1 MQNAWAILENSI
13 KNLYKAHM
21 THDNF
26 DDDNGNMLDDNDEAT
41 MNDLD
46 LDAVQAEIEVA
57 LEEDTALIPSTPTLP
72 DILQVLPLSNRPLFP
87 GLIVPLVY
95 ESDDLM
101 EQIRAFANS
110 GTNMIGLLLVAD
122 EDGDFSQDNLC
133 DVGVVARVIKAIEIE
148 DHGLHL
154 VVECMERFKV
164 KQWTQNQ
171 DSDAPQG
178 TIFAQVEYHL
188 ATNYSDNIQ
197 LRAYTVAII
206 NTIKDLL
213 KHNPLYEEEMRLF
226 STRFTVDD
234 PGRLADF
241 AAGLTT
247 ADRDELQK
255 VLATIPIFPRMKMV
269 MTLLNRELS
278 VSKVQHKIRDKVD
291 QRVSDQQRKFF
302 LQEQLREIKRE
313 LGLEVD
319 PKQDLISKLRKR
331 AKKLTFT
338 EEVSTVFEEEINKL
352 ESLDPAMPDHAVTR
366 NYLDWLLSV
375 PWGKRARDRYNLNR
389 AEQALNRHHA
399 GLDDIKE
406 RILEFIAVGA
416 RKQELG
422 GSILLFVGAPGV
434 GKTSLGKAIADAIN
448 RPFYRFSVGGMHDEA
463 EIKGHRR
470 TYIGSMPGKFVQ
482 ALKQVKVIN
491 PVIMIDEVDKIGSD
505 ARGDPASALLE
516 ALDPE
521 QNREFLDHY
530 LDVRVDLSQV
540 LFLLTANQIDG
551 IPAPLRDRAEI
562 IRLPGYMGSEKEVI
576 ARKHLIPRQM
586 KAHAMQRND
595 MRFTPGA
602 IHQLV
607 EYYAREPGVRQ
618 LEQLVKKT
626 LRKGAHHLM
635 SGKMTAPITVGVQ
648 NLNTFV
654 GKPRFQHEPLR
665 CEVGLATGLA
675 WTAMGGVTLSLEAA
689 VIHQDRRGL
698 KVTGQLGKVMQ
709 ESAEIAFS
717 FVCSHL
723 KQFGAD
729 PAFYDKA
736 WVHLHV
742 PEGAVPK
749 DGPSAGITLATA
761 LLSLAL
767 NKAPHPLA
775 MTGELTLSG
784 EVLAIGGVREK
795 LLAAKRL
802 GIDSVIIP
810 QVNRVD
816 IDELPDSVAEGLTL
830 HYVSSFSEV
839 AALMFPKG

>member
-1 MQNAWAILENSI
+1 
-13 KNLYKAHM
+13 M
-21 THDNF
+21 THEQS
-26 DDDNGNMLDDNDEAT
+26 DDDNDHNLSGDNEAM
-41 MNDLD
+41 MNNEISESL
-46 LDAVQAEIEVA
+46 QEEIEVA
-57 LEEDTALIPSTPTLP
+57 LEEATAVVPTDP
-72 DILQVLPLSNRPLFP
+72 VFPERLQILPLSNRPLFP

-95 ESDDLM
+95 ENENLM
-101 EQIRAFANS
+101 AQIRAFANS
-110 GTNMIGLLLVAD
+110 NTNMIGLLLVAD
-122 EDGDFSQDNLC
+122 EEGDFSTDNLC
-133 DVGVVARVIKAIEIE
+133 DVGVAARVIKAIEIE

-154 VVECMERFKV
+154 VVECMERFTV
-164 KQWTQNQ
+164 
-171 DSDAPQG
+171 QG
-178 TIFAQVEYHL
+178 WLDHNGDHDTPDDTLFACVEYHKV
-188 ATNYSDNIQ
+188 TDYSDNIQ

-255 VLATIPIFPRMKMV
+255 VLATLPIFPRMKLV

-278 VSKVQHKIRDKVD
+278 VSKVQHKIRDSVD
-291 QRVSDQQRKFF
+291 QRVSEQQRKFF

-313 LGLEVD
+313 LGLEID
-319 PKQDLISKLRKR
+319 PKKDLLSKLRAR
-331 AKKLTFT
+331 AKKLSFPDEVAEVFN
-338 EEVSTVFEEEINKL
+338 EEMNKL
-352 ESLDPAMPDHAVTR
+352 ESLDPSMPDHAVTR

-375 PWGKRARDRYNLNR
+375 PWGKWARDHYNLQR
-389 AEQALNRHHA
+389 AERALNRHHA

-434 GKTSLGKAIADAIN
+434 GKTSLGKAIADAIH

-470 TYIGSMPGKFVQ
+470 TYIGSMPGKFIQ

-521 QNREFLDHY
+521 QNCEFLDHY
-530 LDVRVDLSQV
+530 LDVRVDLSKV
-540 LFLLTANQIDG
+540 LFLLTANQLDS
-551 IPAPLRDRAEI
+551 IPTPLRDRAEI

-586 KAHAMQRND
+586 ENHAMQRKD
-595 MRFTPGA
+595 LRFTPAA

-618 LEQLVKKT
+618 LEQLIKKA
-626 LRKGAHHLM
+626 LRKGAHRLM
-635 SGKMTAPITVGVQ
+635 AKTLTAPITVGVQ
-648 NLNTFV
+648 NLCDFV
-654 GKPRFQHEPLR
+654 GKPRFQHEPLH

-675 WTAMGGVTLSLEAA
+675 WTALGGVTLSLEAA

-717 FVCSHL
+717 FVCANL
-723 KQFGAD
+723 KRFGANED
-729 PAFYDKA
+729 FYDKA

-767 NKAPHPLA
+767 NRAPQPFA

-802 GIDSVIIP
+802 GIDTIILP
-810 QVNRVD
+810 KVNGVD
-816 IDELPDSVAEGLTL
+816 VDELPDSVTEGLTL
-830 HYVSSFSEV
+830 HFVATFAEVTKLSFPS
-839 AALMFPKG
+839 

>member
-1 MQNAWAILENSI
+1 
-13 KNLYKAHM
+13 M
-21 THDNF
+21 TNEQS
-26 DDDNGNMLDDNDEAT
+26 DDNGNNLDGDDEAT
-41 MNDLD
+41 MNDEMLD
-46 LDAVQAEIEVA
+46 TLKAEIEVA
-57 LEEDTALIPSTPTLP
+57 LEEDTVLVPSEPVLP
-72 DILQVLPLSNRPLFP
+72 EKLQILPLSNRPLFP

-95 ESDDLM
+95 ESEDLM
-101 EQIRAFANS
+101 AQIRGFANS

-122 EDGDFSQDNLC
+122 EEGDFSADNLC
-133 DVGVVARVIKAIEIE
+133 NVGVVARVIKAIEIE

-154 VVECMERFKV
+154 VVECMERFTV
-164 KQWTQNQ
+164 
-171 DSDAPQG
+171 QG
-178 TIFAQVEYHL
+178 WVENDGDHEVPDDTLFASVEYHQ
-188 ATNYSDNIQ
+188 ATDYSDNIQ

-247 ADRDELQK
+247 ADRDELQN
-255 VLATIPIFPRMKMV
+255 VLATLPIFPRMKLV

-278 VSKVQHKIRDKVD
+278 VSKVQHKIRDRVD
-291 QRVSDQQRKFF
+291 QRVSEQQRKFF

-319 PKQDLISKLRKR
+319 PKQDLIAKLRAR

-338 EEVSTVFEEEINKL
+338 DEVAEVFDEEISKL

-375 PWGKRARDRYNLNR
+375 PWGKRARDRYDLGR
-389 AEQALNRHHA
+389 AERALNRHHA

-416 RKQELG
+416 RKRELG

-434 GKTSLGKAIADAIN
+434 GKTSLGKAIAEAIH

-482 ALKQVKVIN
+482 ALKQVKVVN

-521 QNREFLDHY
+521 QNCEFLDHY
-530 LDVRVDLSQV
+530 LDVRLDLSKV
-540 LFLLTANQIDG
+540 LFLLTANQLDT

-586 KAHAMQRND
+586 EIHAMKRSD
-595 MRFTPGA
+595 LRFTPAA

-618 LEQLVKKT
+618 LEQLIKKT
-626 LRKGAHHLM
+626 LRKGAHRLM
-635 SGKMTAPITVGVQ
+635 AEKLTAPITVGVQ
-648 NLNTFV
+648 NLADFV
-654 GKPRFQHEPLR
+654 GKPRFQHEPLH

-689 VIHQDRRGL
+689 VIHQDRRGF
-698 KVTGQLGKVMQ
+698 KITGQLGKVMQ
-709 ESAEIAFS
+709 ESAEIAFA
-717 FVCSHL
+717 FVCAHL
-723 KQFGAD
+723 KQFGAEVG
-729 PAFYDKA
+729 FYDKA

-767 NKAPHPLA
+767 NRAPQPFA

-802 GIDSVIIP
+802 GIDTILLP
-810 QVNRVD
+810 KVNRVD
-816 IDELPDSVAEGLTL
+816 VNELPDSVTEGLTL
-830 HYVSSFSEV
+830 HFVATFAEV
-839 AALMFPKG
+839 VKRMFPA

>member
-1 MQNAWAILENSI
+1 
-13 KNLYKAHM
+13 M
-21 THDNF
+21 TNEQSDG
-26 DDDNGNMLDDNDEAT
+26 NGNNLDGDDEAT
-41 MNDLD
+41 MNDEMLD
-46 LDAVQAEIEVA
+46 TLKAEIEVA
-57 LEEDTALIPSTPTLP
+57 LEEDTALVPSEPVLP
-72 DILQVLPLSNRPLFP
+72 EQLQILPLSNRPLFP

-95 ESDDLM
+95 ESEDLM
-101 EQIRAFANS
+101 AQIRGFANS

-122 EDGDFSQDNLC
+122 EDGDFSADNLC

-154 VVECMERFKV
+154 VVECMERFTV
-164 KQWTQNQ
+164 
-171 DSDAPQG
+171 QG
-178 TIFAQVEYHL
+178 WVENDGDHVVPDDTLFAGVEYHQ
-188 ATNYSDNIQ
+188 ATDYSDNIQ

-255 VLATIPIFPRMKMV
+255 VLATLPIFPRMKLV

-278 VSKVQHKIRDKVD
+278 VSKVQHKIRDRVD
-291 QRVSDQQRKFF
+291 QRVSEQQRKFF

-319 PKQDLISKLRKR
+319 PKQDLITKLRAR

-338 EEVSTVFEEEINKL
+338 DEVAEVFDEEISKL

-375 PWGKRARDRYNLNR
+375 PWGKRARDRYDLGR
-389 AEQALNRHHA
+389 AERALNRHHA

-416 RKQELG
+416 RKRELG

-434 GKTSLGKAIADAIN
+434 GKTSLGKAIAEAIH

-482 ALKQVKVIN
+482 ALKQVKVVN

-521 QNREFLDHY
+521 QNCEFLDHY
-530 LDVRVDLSQV
+530 LDVRIDLSKV
-540 LFLLTANQIDG
+540 LFLLTANQLDT

-586 KAHAMQRND
+586 EVHAMKRSD
-595 MRFTPGA
+595 LRFTPGA

-618 LEQLVKKT
+618 LEQLIKKA

-635 SGKMTAPITVGVQ
+635 AEKLTAPITVGVQ
-648 NLNTFV
+648 NLVDFV

-689 VIHQDRRGL
+689 VIHQDRRGF
-698 KVTGQLGKVMQ
+698 KITGQLGKVMQ
-709 ESAEIAFS
+709 ESAEIAFA
-717 FVCSHL
+717 FVCAHL
-723 KQFGAD
+723 KAFGAEVG
-729 PAFYDKA
+729 FYDKA

-767 NKAPHPLA
+767 NRAPQPFA

-802 GIDSVIIP
+802 GIDTILLP
-810 QVNRVD
+810 KVNKVD
-816 IDELPDSVAEGLTL
+816 VDELPDSVTEGLTL
-830 HYVSSFSEV
+830 HFVATFAEV
-839 AALMFPKG
+839 VKRMFPA